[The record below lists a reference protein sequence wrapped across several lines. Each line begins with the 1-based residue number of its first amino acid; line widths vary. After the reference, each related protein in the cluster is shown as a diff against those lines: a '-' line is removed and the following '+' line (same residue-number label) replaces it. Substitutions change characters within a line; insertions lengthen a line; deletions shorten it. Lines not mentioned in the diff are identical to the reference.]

1 MATGLP
7 ALDPAQLSAANINP
21 DTGLATDYLNHFN
34 EAAMLADMLPD
45 MPEMAEELL
54 AWAPRAYDAHFR
66 ITGFRDADLVIA
78 AWKACDPQVLTAFE
92 AACARVEGLMARL
105 QESIRSA
112 AAAESYAP
120 DLAAQLYAAISEAD
134 GVIHGRRPETAAQS
148 DIDALFD

>member
-1 MATGLP
+1 MAGGLP
-7 ALDPAQLSAANINP
+7 SFDPAQLSAANINP

-78 AWKACDPQVLTAFE
+78 AWQACDPHVRAAFE
-92 AACARVEGLMARL
+92 AACATVEMLMARL
-105 QESIRSA
+105 QEAIRSA
-112 AAAESYAP
+112 APPESYAP
-120 DLAAQLYAAISEAD
+120 DLAAALYAAISEAD
-134 GVIHGRRPETAAQS
+134 GVIHGRRSEAAAQS
-148 DIDALFD
+148 DIDALFG